1 MTSTWCTFSYQ
12 FYKQTDGVAIRGPA
26 SSTTAEIYMQA
37 HEQTAIFMTL
47 QAPKV
52 WEQFADDIYSIQKHM
67 DLENFHRIN
76 NLHQNIKFT
85 MEEESTGELAFA
97 DALLKQNNGKISVLV
112 YSKPIHTDQYLHC
125 SSHHQTSCKESV
137 VSSLFNRPYFIITN
151 KDDLTKGTLE

>member
-1 MTSTWCTFSYQ
+1 
-12 FYKQTDGVAIRGPA
+12 
-26 SSTTAEIYMQA
+26 
-37 HEQTAIFMTL
+37 
-47 QAPKV
+47 
-52 WEQFADDIYSIQKHM
+52 M